1 VAWGGKPSAEHLAA
15 LVKAEVLERENATL
29 REQVAKLQDAL
40 VAATA
45 PAAYERI
52 VAEKAR
58 QEAPDVGNEE
68 LMKEIQAT
76 RRYIS
81 ELEDPRGIFR
91 SADEFMS
98 FFKGG
103 MSPGLHR
110 GLEEVATTAPEE
122 PESLHGN
129 TES

>member
-1 VAWGGKPSAEHLAA
+1 MAWGGKPSAEHLAA

-68 LMKEIQAT
+68 LM
-76 RRYIS
+76 
-81 ELEDPRGIFR
+81 L
-91 SADEFMS
+91 
-98 FFKGG
+98 
-103 MSPGLHR
+103 
-110 GLEEVATTAPEE
+110 
-122 PESLHGN
+122 SLIHI
-129 TES
+129 